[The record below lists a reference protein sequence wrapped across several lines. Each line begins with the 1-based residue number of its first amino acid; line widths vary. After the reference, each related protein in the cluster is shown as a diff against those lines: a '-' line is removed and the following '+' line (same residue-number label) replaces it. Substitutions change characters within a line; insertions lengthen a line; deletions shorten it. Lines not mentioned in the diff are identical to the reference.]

1 MPPPSDD
8 PLTLGQRLVA
18 VLEGGQR
25 VATYKLAVMVA
36 LLDLAVEN
44 VPEDPDAPVSI
55 NLDTLA
61 DRVMEGYW
69 RQLRPL
75 DGHDL
80 RQSNDGRGV
89 VFTQITRLREAVTSP
104 RSREVPLDTAAL
116 LAPDVYADA
125 RLTIKKNLVRY
136 PLKLLQRVGS
146 GSYDCFLYD
155 DSWLG
160 TDSTRVIDA
169 HGNSIELFPGV
180 CHTLARLAP
189 LVKPAFQLAWVEDVR
204 RMNKNLLDDGPDL
217 AHHLFGSDRISLT
230 RPGIA
235 LADTFGNACFY
246 CDTTLR
252 SGRHVDHV
260 LPWSRVGIDGL
271 TNLVLSCPACNS
283 SKSDILPATDL
294 VTRALD
300 RGRTTLDDLAESINW
315 PSQFDRVRSAAH
327 GLYLTQPPT
336 TPVWLGA
343 KSISPLGTVDIV
355 WR

>member
-1 MPPPSDD
+1 M
-8 PLTLGQRLVA
+8 A
-18 VLEGGQR
+18 VLEGGR
-25 VATYKLAVMVA
+25 RTATYKLAVMVA

-44 VPEDPDAPVSI
+44 APEEPEAPVSI
-55 NLDTLA
+55 DLDILTH
-61 DRVMEGYW
+61 RVMEGYW

-80 RQSNDGRGV
+80 RQSNDGRGI
-89 VFTQITRLREAVTSP
+89 VFDQITRLRDAVPSS
-104 RSREVPLDTAAL
+104 RSREIPLDTAAH
-116 LAPDVYADA
+116 LAPDVYTDV
-125 RLTIKKNLVRY
+125 RLRIKKNLVQQ
-136 PLKLLQRVGS
+136 PLHRLQRVGK
-146 GSYDCFLYD
+146 GSSDPFLYD
-155 DSWLG
+155 DRWMHDKVSLR
-160 TDSTRVIDA
+160 TIEA

-189 LVKPAFQLAWVEDVR
+189 LVKPAFQLAWVDDVR

-230 RPGIA
+230 RPGNA
-235 LADTFGNACFY
+235 LADHFGNDCFY
-246 CDTTLR
+246 CGSRLR

-271 TNLVLSCPACNS
+271 TNLVLSCPGCNS
-283 SKSDILPATDL
+283 SKSDILPATGL

-315 PSQFDRVRSAAH
+315 PSQFDRVASTAN

-336 TPVWLGA
+336 TPVWLAA
-343 KSISPLGTVDIV
+343 KSISPLGIVDIR
-355 WR
+355 WGDPR